1 MPPPRKKVHLEPQ
14 ESTAATAAGSGE
26 YDDPRAAERRAA
38 ERRAAERRAAELRKV
53 EKRYSADKGFQE
65 FSDLINSD
73 PTELGAEKFRALLTT
88 NPELAFTQK
97 VLFNTHTIGEPL
109 QLRSPMWILVLARNF
124 QYIEI
129 MLDAAKKLSSPSA
142 GDHPDDSGLYS
153 KQEFSRLVNA
163 VDDYNGETP
172 LWTAVHDAITFK
184 EKLGMGKESNESIL
198 VAKVLLRH
206 LASPGYDARDKHPD
220 ESTPL
225 QLIHGYETRYEANHG
240 PNTFEGLDG
249 GKWHKLEAAMSA
261 IFNHV
266 HAPPSPIPRAT
277 MDYLRE
283 LY

>member
-26 YDDPRAAERRAA
+26 YDDPRAA

-129 MLDAAKKLSSPSA
+129 MLDAAKKFSSKGA
-142 GDHPDDSGLYS
+142 GDHLDDSGLYS
-153 KQEFSRLVNA
+153 KEFRRLVDA

-172 LWTAVHDAITFK
+172 LWTAIHDAITFN
-184 EKLGMGKESNESIL
+184 EEQGEEKESNESIL
-198 VAKVLLRH
+198 VAKVLLRY
-206 LASPGYDARDKHPD
+206 LASPSIDARDKD
-220 ESTPL
+220 ADKSTPL
-225 QLIHGYETRYEANHG
+225 QLIHGYKERYEST
-240 PNTFEGLDG
+240 PRPDTFDDLDG